1 MDIDYKNNNESL
13 IFLDKNE
20 SPYNL
25 PSKMREEISL
35 KILNTKFNK
44 YPDFN
49 SENVVSKIAKFESL
63 EPENINIGNGSDEL
77 LDLIILNTKGNVII
91 NTPTFGMYE
100 FFAKKNGKQ
109 LKKIPLNENF
119 QFQISKEDIDSKD
132 DLVIICSPNN
142 PTGTLI
148 SEDRLTKILD
158 TGVKVLLDEAYY
170 HFSNQ
175 DYKYLIKKYD
185 NLIITRTFSKAF
197 GLAAIRAGYSISSEK
212 YSSEIREL
220 ISPFSFNKLS
230 EIVIE
235 KILENYE
242 EVEKR
247 IEEIKKNRDIVY
259 ANFKKYSI
267 ESKTNFVLLK
277 FEDADFIYNQLL
289 SEGIVTR
296 KYEGELKQFIRVTA
310 GNEYETNTFIKTLA
324 NILKKL

>member
-1 MDIDYKNNNESL
+1 MDIDYNNNNGNL
-13 IFLDKNE
+13 IYLDKNE

-25 PSKMREEISL
+25 PAKIREEISL

-49 SENVVSKIAKFESL
+49 SENVISKIAKFENL

-77 LDLIILNTKGNVII
+77 LDLIILNTKGKVII

-100 FFAKKNGKQ
+100 FFAKKHGKQ
-109 LKKIPLNENF
+109 IKKIPLDENF
-119 QFQISKEDIDSKD
+119 QFQITKKDIASKD

-142 PTGTLI
+142 PTGTEI
-148 SEDRLTKILD
+148 EEKRLVDILK
-158 TGVKVLLDEAYY
+158 TGANILLDEAYY
-170 HFSNQ
+170 NFN
-175 DYKYLIKKYD
+175 DKNYKYLIKKYD

-197 GLAAIRAGYSISSEK
+197 GLAAIRAGYSISSVR
-212 YSSEIREL
+212 YGSEIRKL
-220 ISPFSFNKLS
+220 VSPFSFNKLS

-235 KILENYE
+235 KIMDNYE

-247 IEEIKKNRDIVY
+247 TEEIIKNRNRIY

-277 FEDADFIYNQLL
+277 FEDADFVYNQLL

-296 KYEGELKQFIRVTA
+296 KYKKELKQFIRVTA
-310 GNEYETNTFIKTLA
+310 GNEYETSTFIKTLT

>member
-1 MDIDYKNNNESL
+1 MDIDYKNNGGDL
-13 IFLDKNE
+13 ICLDKNE

-25 PSKMREEISL
+25 PAKIREEISL
-35 KILNTKFNK
+35 KILNTKFNR

-49 SENVVSKIAKFESL
+49 SENVISKIANFEKL
-63 EPENINIGNGSDEL
+63 QPENINIGNGSDEL
-77 LDLIILNTKGNVII
+77 LDLIILNTKGKVII

-100 FFAKKNGKQ
+100 FFAKKHGKQ

-119 QFQISKEDIDSKD
+119 QFQINKKDINSKD

-142 PTGTLI
+142 PTGTEI
-148 SEDRLTKILD
+148 QEDRLIEILD
-158 TGVKVLLDEAYY
+158 TGVNVLLDEAYY
-170 HFSNQ
+170 SFSDK
-175 DYKYLIKKYD
+175 DYKFLIKEYN

-197 GLAAIRAGYSISSEK
+197 GLAAIRAGYSISSIK
-212 YSSEIREL
+212 YSLEIRKL
-220 ISPFSFNKLS
+220 VSPFSLNKLS

-242 EVEKR
+242 EIEKST
-247 IEEIKKNRDIVY
+247 EEIKKNRDRIY

-277 FEDADFIYNQLL
+277 FEDADFVYNQLF

-296 KYEGELKQFIRVTA
+296 KYNEELEQFIRVTV
-310 GNEYETNTFIKTLA
+310 GNEYETKTFIKALS